1 MSIKK
6 MEYDNWINSLSN
18 DTEIENPTWEQIEKA
33 IKSLD
38 ADQHTMVILTSD
50 TQSLII
56 GGGQGQYIITVL
68 FGDDNH
74 VSARRK
80 SPIDGDIE
88 LNIGGQTVF
97 YSKRLVLD
105 FALAIHV
112 VMIFWQKEIL
122 DPNLEWS
129 FP

>member
-18 DTEIENPTWEQIEKA
+18 DTEIENPTWEQVEKA

-80 SPIDGDIE
+80 SPIVGDIE
-88 LNIGGQTVF
+88 LNIGGQTGF

>member
-68 FGDDNH
+68 FGNIL
-74 VSARRK
+74 RMPGLPKRPNYEK
-80 SPIDGDIE
+80 ID
-88 LNIGGQTVF
+88 
-97 YSKRLVLD
+97 LVD
-105 FALAIHV
+105 G
-112 VMIFWQKEIL
+112 EIVGL
-122 DPNLEWS
+122 S
-129 FP
+129 

>member
-38 ADQHTMVILTSD
+38 ADQHTMVILTSN

-56 GGGQGQYIITVL
+56 GGGQGQYIITV
-68 FGDDNH
+68 
-74 VSARRK
+74 
-80 SPIDGDIE
+80 
-88 LNIGGQTVF
+88 
-97 YSKRLVLD
+97 
-105 FALAIHV
+105 
-112 VMIFWQKEIL
+112 
-122 DPNLEWS
+122 
-129 FP
+129 

>member
-1 MSIKK
+1 MPVIIGEMFYQTGNGQLCK
-6 MEYDNWINSLSN
+6 
-18 DTEIENPTWEQIEKA
+18 
-33 IKSLD
+33 
-38 ADQHTMVILTSD
+38 VILTSD

-88 LNIGGQTVF
+88 LNIGGQTGF

>member
-38 ADQHTMVILTSD
+38 ADQHTMVILTSN

-88 LNIGGQTVF
+88 LNIGGQTGF

>member
-88 LNIGGQTVF
+88 LNIGGQTGF

-105 FALAIHV
+105 FALTIHV